1 MHPVVTPS
9 GRAVLAWSAQF
20 RSEGGD
26 SGPVRFQ
33 AATRAAGA
41 RRFARARLLET
52 IPARAYDGLGRAL
65 DAVADSAGVVT
76 IAWRGAAGVRASRG
90 GAPAQTLS
98 APGTTAVLSD
108 LAAGPD
114 GRLVAVWDG
123 GVDDAASVVRAAV
136 AGGVGQPF
144 GPRGGRLGAGRAVR
158 ARRVLRRPARRDRVG
173 PLRRP
178 LAGAGLRQIDRIGG
192 RRRQERDR
200 DPHGHGRGRLVEVP
214 RAPDQEAEDHQG
226 DERRGRRE
234 VDDVL
239 VHGRESRL
247 VAVSAA
253 PPESA
258 EQVAAGLREAGYLP
272 GESTALVSYLA
283 ARLGKPVLVEGPAGV
298 GKTEL
303 AKALARY
310 LGRSLVRLQCY
321 EGLDEAKALYEWNY
335 RKQLLRIQAE
345 SSDAAGWDSVQ
356 DDIFGPEFLL
366 ARPLMQAIA
375 SEEPVVLLIDEI
387 DKTDQEF
394 EAMLL
399 ELLSDFQIT
408 IPELGRIE
416 ARTHPV
422 VLLTSNNSRE
432 LTEALKRRCLYLW
445 LDYPTTEH
453 ELEIVRLHAPEL
465 PETVARRLVEVIG
478 MVRELD
484 LKKPPSIA
492 ESIDWA
498 RALLLMG
505 AEDISADV
513 FRQTLS
519 IIVKHRT
526 DLDVVA
532 ERVGVKLAA

>member
-1 MHPVVTPS
+1 MSV
-9 GRAVLAWSAQF
+9 
-20 RSEGGD
+20 
-26 SGPVRFQ
+26 
-33 AATRAAGA
+33 AA
-41 RRFARARLLET
+41 
-52 IPARAYDGLGRAL
+52 
-65 DAVADSAGVVT
+65 
-76 IAWRGAAGVRASRG
+76 
-90 GAPAQTLS
+90 
-98 APGTTAVLSD
+98 
-108 LAAGPD
+108 
-114 GRLVAVWDG
+114 
-123 GVDDAASVVRAAV
+123 
-136 AGGVGQPF
+136 
-144 GPRGGRLGAGRAVR
+144 
-158 ARRVLRRPARRDRVG
+158 
-173 PLRRP
+173 
-178 LAGAGLRQIDRIGG
+178 
-192 RRRQERDR
+192 
-200 DPHGHGRGRLVEVP
+200 
-214 RAPDQEAEDHQG
+214 
-226 DERRGRRE
+226 
-234 VDDVL
+234 
-239 VHGRESRL
+239 
-247 VAVSAA
+247 
-253 PPESA
+253 PESA
-258 EQVAAGLREAGYLP
+258 DQLAAGLRDAGYLAS
-272 GESTALVSYLA
+272 GSTALVSYLA
-283 ARLGKPVLVEGPAGV
+283 TRLGKPVLVEGPAGV

-303 AKALARY
+303 AKALSRY

-345 SSDAAGWDSVQ
+345 SGDDAGWDAVQ
-356 DDIFGPEFLL
+356 DDIFGTEFLL

-375 SEEPVVLLIDEI
+375 SPEPVVLLIDEI

-445 LDYPTTEH
+445 LDYPSTEH

-465 PETVARRLVEVIG
+465 PETIARRLVEVIA

-505 AEDISADV
+505 AEDITADV
-513 FRQTLS
+513 FRSTLS